1 MPSPRLLGIVN
12 ITSDSFSDGGRFIE
26 TAAAIAH
33 ADHLLDAGAD
43 IIDLGAVASNPDSIR
58 IPVEEEIARLA
69 PVIAHLHAR
78 GASVSVDAF
87 RPEVQREALTRG
99 VAFLNDIHGF
109 PHAFMHA
116 EIAASP
122 CRLIV
127 MHSLH
132 GADHITRADIPVPD
146 VVDTIIRFFEERIGV
161 LTRAGIARGRI
172 ILDPGMGYF
181 LGADPNASIAA
192 LAGIG
197 RMKRTLD
204 LPLLVSVSRKS
215 FLRHITGRP
224 DPAQAGAATLAA
236 EIYAALGGA
245 DYIRTHDVA
254 ALADALKVLRA
265 ASAHAISGVIPTSAD
280 IDVPPSDFR

>member
-12 ITSDSFSDGGRFIE
+12 ITDDSFSDGGRFVE

-33 ADHLLDAGAD
+33 ADRLLDAGAD
-43 IIDLGAVASNPDSIR
+43 IIDLGAVASNVDSVR
-58 IPVEEEIARLA
+58 IPVAAEIARLA

-78 GASVSVDAF
+78 GATVSVDAF
-87 RPEVQREALTRG
+87 RPEVQRDALARR

-109 PHAFMHA
+109 PHALIHR

-122 CRLIV
+122 CQLIV

-132 GADHITRADIPVPD
+132 GADHITRADIPVPH
-146 VVDTIIRFFEERIGV
+146 VVDTIIQFFEERLDLLV
-161 LTRAGIARGRI
+161 RAGVARQRI
-172 ILDPGMGYF
+172 IIDPGMGYF
-181 LGADPNASIAA
+181 LGANPHASFAA

-197 RMKRTLD
+197 RIKRALD

-254 ALADALKVLRA
+254 ALVDALKIVCAARA
-265 ASAHAISGVIPTSAD
+265 NEIPGSKTAGA
-280 IDVPPSDFR
+280 